1 MERRLEIDAL
11 RGLMLVWMTL
21 VHVPTLLT
29 PWVNQPVGFLSASEG
44 FIFLSALF
52 TGRIYYRL
60 LSREGPRAMQRKL
73 LLRTARLYA
82 FHVGLLLLLFV
93 VAARIASGDRTPALY
108 NLLHF
113 YFAAGPGRAVPD
125 SLMLIYRPP
134 LLDII
139 PLYIT
144 FLFLS
149 PFVLLITGRRARGWK
164 YLLAASAL
172 IWLGAQLGLGRTLYA
187 ALAHDFNVRVPIN
200 EMGAFNLW
208 AWQFMWIFGMWC
220 GVRWA
225 RDELPV
231 QRWAARAWIPGVA
244 VALVLLAARYAQL
257 LGVDIGP
264 SALYDKWHLGVARL
278 VDFAAVAAILVRFRD
293 ALEPLAARPLVMMG
307 QASLYVF
314 CAHFV
319 FCFAGLALSG
329 SSDHVAGWLQFALL
343 AVTFAALL
351 GVARLFMRAE
361 ISAPP
366 RPARAAA
373 GPLAAPAVSGAV
385 TLTVRPG
392 RPVRPK

>member
-60 LSREGPRAMQRKL
+60 LNREGPRAMQRKL
-73 LLRTARLYA
+73 TLRTGRLYA

-93 VAARIASGDRTPALY
+93 VAARIASGGHTPALY

-113 YFAAGPGRAVPD
+113 YFTAGPTRAALD
-125 SLMLIYRPP
+125 SLLLIYRPP

-144 FLFLS
+144 FLFIS
-149 PFVLLITGRRARGWK
+149 PFVLLITGRGARGWK

-172 IWLGAQLGLGRTLYA
+172 IWVGAQFGLGRALYG
-187 ALAHDFNVRVPIN
+187 ALAHYLHVRVPIN

-225 RDELPV
+225 RNELPA
-231 QRWAARAWIPGVA
+231 QRWAARAWKPGVV
-244 VALVLLAARYAQL
+244 VALALLAARYAQL
-257 LGVDIGP
+257 AGVDIGP
-264 SALYDKWHLGVARL
+264 LELYDKWHLGVVRF
-278 VDFAAVAAILVRFRD
+278 VDFAAVASILIRFRD
-293 ALEPLAARPLVMMG
+293 VLEPLAARPLVIMG

-343 AVTFAALL
+343 AVTFVALL
-351 GVARLFMRAE
+351 GVARLFMRAD
-361 ISAPP
+361 IAGP
-366 RPARAAA
+366 RGPAAA
-373 GPLAAPAVSGAV
+373 APTALSSTAASGAAALAV
-385 TLTVRPG
+385 RAVRPE
-392 RPVRPK
+392 

>member
-29 PWVNQPVGFLSASEG
+29 PWVNQPFGFLSASEG

-52 TGRIYYRL
+52 TGRIYFRL
-60 LSREGPRAMQRKL
+60 LNREGPWPMQRKL
-73 LLRTARLYA
+73 MLRTARLYG

-93 VAARIASGDRTPALY
+93 VAARIASRGHAPALY

-113 YFAAGPGRAVPD
+113 YFTAGPKRAVLD

-149 PFVLLITGRRARGWK
+149 PFVLLITGRSGRGWK
-164 YLLAASAL
+164 YVLAASAL
-172 IWLGAQLGLGRTLYA
+172 LWVGAQFGLGRVLYA
-187 ALAHDFNVRVPIN
+187 ALARDFDIRVPIT

-208 AWQFMWIFGMWC
+208 AWQLMWIFGMWC

-225 RDELPV
+225 RGDLGAE
-231 QRWAARAWIPGVA
+231 RWAARAWIPGLI
-244 VALVLLAARYAQL
+244 VALALLAVRYAQVA
-257 LGVDIGP
+257 GIPTGP
-264 SALYDKWHLGVARL
+264 LALYDKWHFGLIRL
-278 VDFAAVAAILVRFRD
+278 VDFAAVASVLIQFRSV
-293 ALEPLAARPLVMMG
+293 LEPLAVRPLVMMG

-329 SSDHVAGWLQFALL
+329 NSDHVGGWPQFALL
-343 AVTFAALL
+343 AGTFVALL
-351 GVARLFMRAE
+351 GVARLFMRGE
-361 ISAPP
+361 IAAP
-366 RPARAAA
+366 RPAPAGRAALGSGTANRAAA
-373 GPLAAPAVSGAV
+373 V
-385 TLTVRPG
+385 
-392 RPVRPK
+392 PVRIK

>member
-21 VHVPTLLT
+21 VHVPTMLT
-29 PWVNQPVGFLSASEG
+29 PWVNQPFGFLSASEG

-52 TGRIYYRL
+52 TGRIYFRL
-60 LSREGPRAMQRKL
+60 LHRDGPWAMQRKL
-73 LLRTARLYA
+73 MQRTARLYG

-93 VAARIASGDRTPALY
+93 VAARIASGGHAPALH

-113 YFAAGPGRAVPD
+113 YFTAGQTRAVLD

-149 PFVLLITGRRARGWK
+149 PFVLLITGRNGRGWK
-164 YLLAASAL
+164 YVLALSAL
-172 IWLGAQLGLGRTLYA
+172 IWIGAQLGLGRALYA
-187 ALAHDFNVRVPIN
+187 ALARDFDIRVPIT
-200 EMGAFNLW
+200 ELGAFNLW
-208 AWQFMWIFGMWC
+208 AWQLMWIFGMWC

-225 RDELPV
+225 RGDLPAE
-231 QRWAARAWIPGVA
+231 RWAARVWIPGLC
-244 VALVLLAARYAQL
+244 VALALLALRYSQFA
-257 LGVDIGP
+257 GVHIGAA
-264 SALYDKWHLGVARL
+264 ALYDKWHLGAVRL
-278 VDFAAVAAILVRFRD
+278 VDFAAVAAIVIRFRG
-293 ALEPLAARPLVMMG
+293 ALEPLAVRPLVMLG

-329 SSDHVAGWLQFALL
+329 SNDHVAGWLQFALL
-343 AVTFAALL
+343 AGTFPALL
-351 GVARLFMRAE
+351 GVARLFMRAG
-361 ISAPP
+361 IAAP
-366 RPARAAA
+366 RPVLA
-373 GPLAAPAVSGAV
+373 GAGAIGPGVVLQPAPAPARRVSKA
-385 TLTVRPG
+385 
-392 RPVRPK
+392 